1 MSKKV
6 IKLTQEDI
14 QNIVENIIKEQ
25 EWKGSTDP
33 EIMQLGQQGAEE
45 IPGADDYESSQDMD
59 QYDLSPDNSDNEKL
73 AMGDENG
80 TPLKLAKDPEGNFF
94 IFKDDGTIDDS
105 AYMGKVTKK

>member
-6 IKLTQEDI
+6 IKLTEKDI

-33 EIMQLGQQGAEE
+33 EIMQLGQQGSEE
-45 IPGADDYESSQDMD
+45 IPGADDYDSEKDLD
-59 QYDLSPDNSDNEKL
+59 QSDLSPDSSDNEKL
-73 AMGDENG
+73 AMGDDNG
-80 TPLKLAKDPEGNFF
+80 VPLKLAKDPDGNFF